1 MVSISSEKVV
11 DQNNDPF
18 WKQMYMNLHRGPKLA
33 LLYDLIFMYQFRNE
47 LACLTYFYI
56 IYSVYLHSNTL
67 YESMNPL
74 RPFSRNFSLY
84 TYALIS
90 MNTLVE
96 QTVAQ
101 LMDVEIGS
109 FPKKEK
115 SFFSQYNSKYEDQ
128 GLHNRFLTCRTGTA
142 AAILSANH

>member
-18 WKQMYMNLHRGPKLA
+18 WKQMYMNLHRGPKVA

-101 LMDVEIGS
+101 LMDVEIRS
-109 FPKKEK
+109 FPKKENL
-115 SFFSQYNSKYEDQ
+115 FFKQNTARPRDTRPQ
-128 GLHNRFLTCRTGTA
+128 GVRTLEIHGF
-142 AAILSANH
+142 

>member
-18 WKQMYMNLHRGPKLA
+18 WKQMYMNLHRGPKVA

-101 LMDVEIGS
+101 LMDVEIRS
-109 FPKKEK
+109 FPKKENL
-115 SFFSQYNSKYEDQ
+115 FFKQN
-128 GLHNRFLTCRTGTA
+128 TA
-142 AAILSANH
+142 RPRDTRP

>member
-1 MVSISSEKVV
+1 
-11 DQNNDPF
+11 
-18 WKQMYMNLHRGPKLA
+18 
-33 LLYDLIFMYQFRNE
+33 MYQFRDE

-74 RPFSRNFSLY
+74 RRPFSRNFSLY

-101 LMDVEIGS
+101 LMDVEIRS
-109 FPKKEK
+109 FPKEENL
-115 SFFSQYNSKYEDQ
+115 FFSQHNSKYEDQ
-128 GLHNRFLTCRTGTA
+128 GIHSRFLTGKTGSNIVSKSLKLPFCF
-142 AAILSANH
+142 ILHIDIKQHIMTDTCIGC